1 MLFFVGIRK
10 KHMRTFF
17 NKAFWKIFGILFFI
31 AALDAWAF
39 LSGNF
44 ADENGMKFATDPH
57 FIENIFFALFLPV
70 LSLSL
75 FFCGNSSSC
84 AWMSTGFPL
93 YVFLG
98 AIFICSVVLW
108 SIVARILF
116 FVGRKTFT
124 FFKTKI
130 VSLKKK

>member
-1 MLFFVGIRK
+1 
-10 KHMRTFF
+10 MRTFF
-17 NKAFWKIFGILFFI
+17 NKTFWKIFGILFFI

-44 ADENGMKFATDPH
+44 VDENGMKFATDPH

-70 LSLSL
+70 WSLSL

-84 AWMSTGFPL
+84 AWMSAGLPF

-98 AIFICSVVLW
+98 AIFICSVILW

-116 FVGRKTFT
+116 FVGGRAFGFLKM
-124 FFKTKI
+124 KI
-130 VSLKKK
+130 ALLKKR

>member
-1 MLFFVGIRK
+1 
-10 KHMRTFF
+10 MRTFF
-17 NKAFWKIFGILFFI
+17 NKTFWKIFGILFFI
-31 AALDAWAF
+31 AALDAWAS
-39 LSGNF
+39 LSGKF

-57 FIENIFFALFLPV
+57 FIENIFVALFLPV

-84 AWMSTGFPL
+84 AWMSAGFPL

-98 AIFICSVVLW
+98 VSFICSVVLW

-116 FVGRKTFT
+116 FIGYKTFA
-124 FFKTKI
+124 FLKLKI